1 MLSTMRAA
9 ALYLEGNVARG
20 NTEVRMKIHYQKL
33 QSILSAS
40 DIAALTTHAENAGYP
55 LTEIPMRGVL
65 EVCSTE
71 VTLKALML
79 FCKTPYHSVVQSVAI
94 ALAVPT
100 GKKLID
106 ERQVLAMNMM
116 LQWLMESADRDEI
129 MRTAKKLAQDSLSAA
144 QANYEL
150 QERINNGHADAS
162 IVSAAQALIE
172 ALNPDL
178 YQVFQLTL
186 ATLLAGIK
194 ESERAGTRHQYE
206 SYCRKQILRALDLAE
221 TTA

>member
-1 MLSTMRAA
+1 
-9 ALYLEGNVARG
+9 
-20 NTEVRMKIHYQKL
+20 MKIHYQKL

-116 LQWLMESADRDEI
+116 LQWLKESADRDEI